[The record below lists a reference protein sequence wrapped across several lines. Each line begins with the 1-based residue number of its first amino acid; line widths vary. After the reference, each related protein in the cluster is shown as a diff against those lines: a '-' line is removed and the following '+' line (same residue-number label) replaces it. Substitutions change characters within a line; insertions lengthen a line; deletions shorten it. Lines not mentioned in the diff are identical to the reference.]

1 MLSAT
6 QAATCIM
13 KTIELEGSAFK
24 ACFDENALS
33 QCVVSLGMEMLL
45 TVVIDTKRERKG
57 KY

>member
-13 KTIELEGSAFK
+13 KTIEGSAFK